1 MHDQSIFC
9 SYLLFSAYWT
19 VFRLIIYVS
28 LRICHL
34 RRAFQWYLFDGYH
47 TSLLPLV
54 NLASLLLSI
63 LSPDFSS
70 KGLVCIL
77 ARQIWLMDCSFLAL
91 CLISPCY
98 SKYTA
103 YPRCQV
109 CLTYFSSNATAFTS
123 NALVTYF
130 LLLHNYLR
138 RLGRQKFCQTRFI
151 WSPGL
156 G

>member
-1 MHDQSIFC
+1 MHDQSISC
-9 SYLLFSAYWT
+9 SYLLFSAYWSLLWLT
-19 VFRLIIYVS
+19 INVS

-34 RRAFQWYLFDGYH
+34 RRAFQWCLFDGYH
-47 TSLLPLV
+47 TFLLPLV
-54 NLASLLLSI
+54 NLAWVILSI
-63 LSPDFSS
+63 LCPDFSLR
-70 KGLVCIL
+70 GLVCIL
-77 ARQIWLMDCSFLAL
+77 AWRIWTMDCSFLAL

-109 CLTYFSSNATAFTS
+109 CLTYFSSNATAFTAK
-123 NALVTYF
+123 ALVTYF

-138 RLGRQKFCQTRFI
+138 RLWRQKLCQTRFI